1 MSGEDPSTAPG
12 RIIPPL
18 GERNRPFWAGGA
30 DGRLHIAHC
39 DSCNRWV
46 HPPSQGCP
54 DCGGDLVAR
63 AVSGFGTVFTYTVN
77 RHPFNPAVPLPYVV
91 AIVELIEQE
100 GLRVAT
106 NIVGC
111 EPDSVVIGMP
121 VEVRFEEQMAGDDA
135 VFVPVFV
142 PRQTQSA

>member
-1 MSGEDPSTAPG
+1 MSGEVSSTAPA
-12 RIIPPL
+12 RIIPAL
-18 GERNRPFWAGGA
+18 GEHNRPFWTGGA

-39 DSCNRWV
+39 DSCHRWV
-46 HPPSQGCP
+46 HPPSKDCP
-54 DCGGDLVAR
+54 DCGGGLVAR
-63 AVSGFGTVFTYTVN
+63 PVSGFGTVLTYTVN

-106 NIVGC
+106 NIVDC

-121 VEVRFEEQMAGDDA
+121 VEVRFEEQKAGDDTA
-135 VFVPVFV
+135 FVPVFA
-142 PRQTQSA
+142 PRQSQSA